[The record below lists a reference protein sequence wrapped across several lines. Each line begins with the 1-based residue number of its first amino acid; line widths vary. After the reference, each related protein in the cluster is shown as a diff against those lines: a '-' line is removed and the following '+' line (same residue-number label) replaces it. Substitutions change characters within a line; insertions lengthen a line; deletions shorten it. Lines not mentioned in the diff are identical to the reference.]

1 MAEGRELLNNFSMSN
16 KERYIKTVGLHKT
29 EIGWRN
35 C

>member
-1 MAEGRELLNNFSMSN
+1 MSN